1 MPVVSCWPERGFRR
15 PYPFFV
21 DIEHSSQLECW
32 SWYRL
37 LLQQCYSASDGLA
50 DVVSRDGVIFRH
62 VELLY
67 QVNNGALGPLLTAR
81 VIAKRVA
88 EVVLY

>member
-1 MPVVSCWPERGFRR
+1 M
-15 PYPFFV
+15 
-21 DIEHSSQLECW
+21 
-32 SWYRL
+32 
-37 LLQQCYSASDGLA
+37 LQQCYSASDGLA

>member
-1 MPVVSCWPERGFRR
+1 MPLTLLVFRR
-15 PYPFFV
+15 MMPP
-21 DIEHSSQLECW
+21 
-32 SWYRL
+32 
-37 LLQQCYSASDGLA
+37 GLA
-50 DVVSRDGVIFRH
+50 DVVSRDGVVFRH